1 MHDTSTVTTGGQ
13 SRWGRARVGALILWS
28 VLTIFDCAI
37 VLHRELN
44 AYLDW
49 EEKRHWLL
57 LCLSEV
63 MFCGGE
69 THYWQWHKQLF
80 LSWVKGRKL
89 LNKEEIT
96 GKEGHRVVRKS
107 EFSLIGPSLT
117 RLQKPQNTSVLHV
130 FFYGHIIPRVWN
142 ERSLYI

>member
-107 EFSLIGPSLT
+107 EFSLIGLKSFICLFNECLIICKHLKFT
-117 RLQKPQNTSVLHV
+117 CSGQYISVQS
-130 FFYGHIIPRVWN
+130 G
-142 ERSLYI
+142 SA